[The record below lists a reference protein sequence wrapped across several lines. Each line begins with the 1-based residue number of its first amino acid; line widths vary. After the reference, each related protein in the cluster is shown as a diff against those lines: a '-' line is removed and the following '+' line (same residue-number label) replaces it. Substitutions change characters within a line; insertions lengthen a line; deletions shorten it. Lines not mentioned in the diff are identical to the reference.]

1 MFIGLDVHRNY
12 VQAAAM
18 DEQGRIVREEKIQN
32 DMQNITK
39 FFANIKD
46 AKVVME
52 SSNTWYHLYK
62 LLSEKYNV
70 ILSNP
75 VKTKAIA
82 SAKIKTDKI
91 DARILAD
98 LLRGGYIAECYI
110 PSATVMEL
118 RELVRYR
125 ADLVRARTRVKNRIH
140 SILLMNGI
148 RIDAEP
154 FTRDFVKKLRDLGNY
169 RIDGYM
175 NVLESLNEEIKNAS
189 ERIRQIANDD
199 ENCRFL
205 MSIPG
210 IGYYSALLIL
220 AEIGDINR
228 FPDSQ
233 HLCSY
238 AGLVSSTHSSG
249 GVTYHG
255 RITKRGSK
263 YLRWIMI
270 ECMYVHVR
278 TVPESNVS
286 KFYARLAR
294 KKGKQKAAVAAAS
307 KLLKVVY
314 WVMKECRKYHG

>member
-1 MFIGLDVHRNY
+1 MLVGLDVHKNY
-12 VQAAAM
+12 I
-18 DEQGRIVREEKIQN
+18 QGAVMNEEGMLLKEDRFSN
-32 DMQNITK
+32 DLQSVDR
-39 FFANIKD
+39 FFVDIKE
-46 AKVVME
+46 ARVVME
-52 SSNTWYHLYK
+52 SSSTWYHLYRF
-62 LLSEKYNV
+62 LSKKYHV

-91 DARILAD
+91 DAKILAD

-110 PSATVMEL
+110 PDATIMEL

-154 FTRDFVKKLRDLGNY
+154 FTRDFVEKLKELRNY

-175 NVLESLNEEIKNAS
+175 NVLESLNKEIKNAS
-189 ERIRQIANDD
+189 ERIRQIASDD
-199 ENCRFL
+199 ENCRLL

-210 IGYYSALLIL
+210 IGYYSALLIVS
-220 AEIGDINR
+220 EIGDISR
-228 FPDSQ
+228 FPDSY

-238 AGLVSSTHSSG
+238 AGLIPSTHSSG

-263 YLRWIMI
+263 YLRWIMT
-270 ECMYVHVR
+270 ECTHTHLR

-286 KFYARLAR
+286 KFYAKISR
-294 KKGKQKAAVAAAS
+294 KKGKQKAIVAAAS
-307 KLLKVVY
+307 KLLKIVY
-314 WVMKECRKYHG
+314 WVMKERREYHG